1 MFPFNPMALLLK
13 HEGYPPAVLGAALI
27 HGLLLYI
34 ILDNPVMSR
43 DLVNLEEP
51 VYISA
56 TTAEQNP
63 QRLRRIEELELQRAR
78 DTEAQRQR
86 DRDAAAQ
93 RARDEQARQQQVQQ
107 EAARAEQQRSERE
120 TAQRRQ
126 QEADQ
131 AAQRQA
137 SEQRRLEQE
146 RLDRQRQEQ
155 LAREQQAAQ
164 QAEQQRQQAA
174 AAQQASAD
182 ARAENTYVAI
192 IHNAVASNWVIPPS
206 ARNGMTAVLA
216 IRLVPTGEIISVD
229 IIQSSGDAA
238 FDRSVEQAIRKA
250 ARFPELREMSTSLFE
265 ASFRNLTLTFRPEDL
280 LR

>member
-1 MFPFNPMALLLK
+1 MFPFNPMVLLLK

-56 TTAEQNP
+56 TTTEANP
-63 QRLRRIEELELQRAR
+63 QRLRRIQELELQRSREA
-78 DTEAQRQR
+78 EAQRQR
-86 DRDAAAQ
+86 ERDAAAQ
-93 RARDEQARQQQVQQ
+93 RAREEQARQQQVQQ
-107 EAARAEQQRSERE
+107 EAARAEQLRSERE

-126 QEADQ
+126 QEAEQ

-137 SEQRRLEQE
+137 DEQRRLEQE

-155 LAREQQAAQ
+155 LAREQQA
-164 QAEQQRQQAA
+164 EQQRQQAA
-174 AAQQASAD
+174 AAQQAAAD

-250 ARFPELREMSTSLFE
+250 GRFPELREMSTSLFE